1 MRVYRGKMKVPNPG
15 NLNHPFLIPLLQ
27 STAILFLLFL
37 LSVIP
42 GIDSALPLNAL
53 TTIGISTAVISP
65 SLGFFIARELELIRE
80 FFKIGGTL
88 VARLVPAGIG
98 LLFGFALDSKPL
110 AGASELC
117 ILFAWIEWMWRLTK
131 MMADYYK
138 RELKA

>member
-1 MRVYRGKMKVPNPG
+1 MKVPNPG
-15 NLNHPFLIPLLQ
+15 NLNHPFLLPLLQ

-37 LSVIP
+37 LSVIS
-42 GIDSALPLNAL
+42 GVDSALPLNAL

-65 SLGFFIARELELIRE
+65 SLGFFIARTKDLELIRE
-80 FFKIGGTL
+80 FFKLGGILT
-88 VARLVPAGIG
+88 ARLVPAGIG

-138 RELKA
+138 REMKM